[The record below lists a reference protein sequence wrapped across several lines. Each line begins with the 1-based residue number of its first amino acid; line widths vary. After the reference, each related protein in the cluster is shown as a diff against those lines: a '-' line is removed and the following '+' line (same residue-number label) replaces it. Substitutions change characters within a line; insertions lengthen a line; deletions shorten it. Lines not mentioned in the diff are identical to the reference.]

1 MREITYAEAIR
12 EALRQEMKLD
22 DKVFVFGEDVG
33 AFGGCFGVTAG
44 NSSEFSTTI

>member
-12 EALRQEMKLD
+12 EALRHEMKLD
-22 DKVFVFGEDVG
+22 DNVFILGEDVG

-44 NSSEFSTTI
+44 